1 MEKQITSY
9 LISLTHFI
17 HPPGVASTAR
27 YCVLIDKMCLIIYC
41 CGMAAHIW
49 WTTRVSSLRFSC
61 SGCARTLCFNWSNK
75 CSIGVYAHC
84 LLQSL
89 LVCFQ
94 LRGMMRNPVPTSYH
108 DLHGYEEEELTSF
121 RYLIAVMFPWMVT
134 LGVFVC
140 MKTLAPIL
148 LCLFSPYL
156 MFS

>member
-75 CSIGVYAHC
+75 CSIGVFAHC

-108 DLHGYEEEELTSF
+108 DLHGYEEEELTEWRLFDTSSQLCFLEWLHLEFLCAWKRLRPFCYVYF
-121 RYLIAVMFPWMVT
+121 RHI
-134 LGVFVC
+134 
-140 MKTLAPIL
+140 
-148 LCLFSPYL
+148 
-156 MFS
+156 